1 MKNSI
6 ITLLLLSSIT
16 FAKAQVTGTI
26 TDRQGSELPGVV
38 VLVNEESQGISNA
51 EGEFSIAINGPA
63 AVKFSSIGYKSK
75 VVNVEQ
81 EDADL
86 GKIVLTKGNELLQDI
101 VVIGER
107 PNKFSRKRTAYVA
120 KLPLNDLENS
130 QAYSTVTTE
139 LLESQLVTNIDDAL
153 KNASGVNKLWEPTGR
168 AGDGA
173 GYFGLRGFSVQ
184 PQLVNGVPGITNGRI
199 NSENIERIEV
209 IKGPSAT
216 LYGSTVT
223 SYGGLINVVTKKP
236 YAGQGGRFSALTGS
250 YGLARITGDYNAP
263 ISKEKAIYFRVNTGY
278 QSEDSWQDQGFNNS
292 FFIAPS
298 VTYEVNEDLSLN
310 FYSELSQS
318 EQTNPIMYFLNR
330 SAPSAA
336 ANLDE
341 LNINNELSFTTNDWT
356 IKNPAMN
363 FRGEADYQINDQWS
377 SQTIVARS
385 NANSEGIYTYIF
397 DYGLMPDQNLFT
409 RFVSDQNARTIAT
422 TLQQNFI
429 GDLQIGGIRNRIV
442 AGFDY
447 YNYHET
453 ESSSAYTFYNS
464 VLTDGTVIADN
475 PFTPDLI
482 EPEYPLTMASLQNVL
497 SDVNLGPANNFTI
510 ENQITSAYL
519 SDVVNITPELNVM
532 AALRFDHFNNPVDD
546 FDQSTISPKFG
557 AVWQVI
563 PKQLSLFANYQNGF
577 TNVAPQLVGN
587 PQEGPQTLKSFTPEQ
602 ANQIET
608 GIKTDLFDDRIY
620 GLVTYYNIQVEDK
633 VMTDPEDAFNR
644 IQAGQVDSEGVEVE
658 FNANPITRLNIHAG
672 YSYNF
677 SNVVKGDGGAF
688 AAVGRRPLEAGPET
702 MANFWGTYDFL
713 LGKNK
718 NTLGFGFGMNYAS
731 ENYVLNSPITGKFV
745 LPEYTIANASLQYDV
760 NNFDFTLKVNN
771 LFDTT
776 YYKGWSTINPQKPRA
791 FIGQIG
797 FDF

>member
-1 MKNSI
+1 MKQI
-6 ITLLLLSSIT
+6 LIVLLLINGLSM
-16 FAKAQVTGTI
+16 AKAQVKGTI
-26 TDRQGSELPGVV
+26 TDMQGEKLPGVV
-38 VLVNEESQGISNA
+38 VLIDDESKGISN
-51 EGEFSIAINGPA
+51 ENGIFSVAINGPA
-63 AVKFSSIGYKSK
+63 DLTFSSIGYKSK
-75 VVNVEQ
+75 VVSVDEKNKN
-81 EDADL
+81 L
-86 GKIVLTKGNELLQDI
+86 GTVVLTKGNELLQDI
-101 VVIGER
+101 VIIDER

-139 LLESQLVTNIDDAL
+139 LLESQLVTNLDDAL

-236 YAGQGGRFSALTGS
+236 FAGQAGRFSALTGS

-263 ISKEKAIYFRVNTGY
+263 VSEEKDIYFRVNTGY

-298 VTYEVNEDLSLN
+298 LSYKVNEDLSLS

-318 EQTNPIMYFLNR
+318 EQTNPVMYFLNR

-336 ANLDE
+336 SNLDE
-341 LNINNELSFTTNDWT
+341 LNLNNDLSFTTNDWT
-356 IKNPAMN
+356 IANPAMN
-363 FRGEADYQINDQWS
+363 FRGEMDYQLSDQWS
-377 SQTIVARS
+377 SQTVIARS
-385 NANSEGIYTYIF
+385 NAKSEGIYSYLY
-397 DYGLMPDQNLFT
+397 DYGVIPEQNLFT

-422 TLQQNFI
+422 TIQQNFI
-429 GDLQIGGIRNRIV
+429 GDLQIGNIRNRIV
-442 AGFDY
+442 AGIDY

-453 ESSSAYTFYNS
+453 ESSSAYTFYNN
-464 VLTDGTVIADN
+464 VFTDGTVYSDN
-475 PFTPDLI
+475 PFTPDTM

-497 SDVNLGPANNFTI
+497 SDVDLGPANNFTI
-510 ENQITSAYL
+510 ENKVTSAYV
-519 SDVVNITPELNVM
+519 SDVVNITPEFNVM
-532 AALRFDHFNNPVDD
+532 AAVRFDHFNNQVDD

-557 AVWQVI
+557 AVWQAI
-563 PKQLSLFANYQNGF
+563 PKQLSVFANYQNGF

-587 PQEGPQTLKSFTPEQ
+587 PENGPQTLKSFRPEQ
-602 ANQIET
+602 ANQIEA
-608 GIKTDLFDDRIY
+608 GIKTDLFDERLY

-644 IQAGQVDSEGVEVE
+644 IQAGQVNSEGVEVE
-658 FNANPITRLNIHAG
+658 FNANPISRLNLHAG
-672 YSYNF
+672 YSHNY
-677 SNVVKGDGGAF
+677 SEVVKGDGGAF

-702 MANFWGTYDFL
+702 LYNFWGTYDFIV
-713 LGKNK
+713 GKNH
-718 NTLGFGFGMNYAS
+718 NTLGFGLGMNHAS
-731 ENYVLNSPITGKFV
+731 ENYVLNSPVTGEFV
-745 LPEYTIANASLQYDV
+745 LPAYTIANASVQYDID
-760 NNFDFTLKVNN
+760 NFDFTLKVNN
-771 LFDTT
+771 LLDEN

-791 FIGQIG
+791 VIGQIG